1 MAKIKVHNIL
11 HSPEQTLVT
20 LKMGAE
26 KAGFLPPIFY
36 SLKEEGLSIPF
47 LTQSMDRK
55 GGLLLSLVV
64 DPRMADLVRASF
76 QEGLSLS
83 PPEEV
88 IKTRGKV
95 VLTTFYGPHLG
106 EIPGIANQI
115 LSSLAMDGVE
125 VLAVSASINSC
136 LLVTRQ
142 ETFPEYLRSLDR
154 TLEIPKA

>member
-1 MAKIKVHNIL
+1 MAKIKVHNLL
-11 HSPEQTLVT
+11 HSPDKTLVT

-47 LTQSMDRK
+47 LTQSIDRK
-55 GGLLLSLVV
+55 GGLLTSLVV
-64 DPRMADLVRASF
+64 DPQMEDLVRAAF

-83 PPEEV
+83 PPEV
-88 IKTRGKV
+88 IETRGKV
-95 VLTTFYGPHLG
+95 VLTTCYGPHLG

-115 LSSLAMDGVE
+115 FSSLAMDGVE

-142 ETFPEYLRSLDR
+142 ETFSKYLLSLNR
-154 TLEIPKA
+154 IFEIPKA